1 MKLCKVVGKADASV
15 KERGLEGR
23 KLLIV
28 QEIDGTMTPSGA
40 LILVVDTQG
49 AGVGE
54 VVAVVTG
61 SAAIRSIGRGDVP
74 FDAAVT
80 AIMEHISVDGRQVYD
95 KNQEA

>member
-15 KERGLEGR
+15 KEHGLEGR

-28 QEIDGTMTPSGA
+28 QELDGNMAPSGP
-40 LILVVDTQG
+40 LILAVDTQG

-61 SAAIRSIGRGDVP
+61 STAIRSIGKGDVP
-74 FDAAVT
+74 FDAAVA
-80 AIMEHISVDGRQVYD
+80 AIMEHVHVGGRQVYNR
-95 KNQEA
+95 NQEG